1 MRASLLTAVK
11 STTRLTTVLVGP
23 KCPAVVKSAEAEA
36 EPTISIFELSDKHQ
50 AKLDLIADDLILYG
64 DAGFTNDRLGKP
76 SWSLRRADR
85 LVRWL
90 ASLLRSKA
98 RDRSAS
104 PAVGR
109 NAPMLARVP
118 LCDATKFNQFGLG
131 RFQGQ
136 AEPSRLLSTCG
147 TRRAS
152 ARYWKHITKS
162 SIYRTK
168 SLVWAP

>member
-109 NAPMLARVP
+109 NAHRAADFPAQLAGACPKGIDVYFENVGGSGPSAAQQLRPRIPV
-118 LCDATKFNQFGLG
+118 CGLIAQYSVKP
-131 RFQGQ
+131 R
-136 AEPSRLLSTCG
+136 
-147 TRRAS
+147 
-152 ARYWKHITKS
+152 K
-162 SIYRTK
+162 
-168 SLVWAP
+168 